1 MKNLTSKQKI
11 LIVLLAIIIISG
23 IIVTVTIG
31 LKFDLKYEKSQKI
44 ELNLKKEFEISDIKT
59 ITDEVLKGQDVIIQ
73 KVELYEDM
81 VSIIS
86 NQITEEQK
94 NNIVQKI
101 NEKYGT
107 QIEAGNTTILSIPHT
122 RGRDI
127 IKPYIVPFMIAIV
140 ITVIYMAIKYYKL
153 NPTKVIGKTIIIN
166 IIAQLVLLSIIAIA
180 RIPIGRLTIPLVL
193 ITYTLTLI
201 GLTSQYE
208 KKQIEIKKEEN
219 KKK

>member
-86 NQITEEQK
+86 NQITEEQR

-107 QIEAGNTTILSIPHT
+107 QIKAENTTILSIPHT

-127 IKPYIVPFMIAIV
+127 IKPYIVPFIIAIV

-153 NPTKVIGKTIIIN
+153 NPTKVVCKTIIIN

-193 ITYTLTLI
+193 ITYILTLI

>member
-107 QIEAGNTTILSIPHT
+107 QI
-122 RGRDI
+122 
-127 IKPYIVPFMIAIV
+127 
-140 ITVIYMAIKYYKL
+140 
-153 NPTKVIGKTIIIN
+153 
-166 IIAQLVLLSIIAIA
+166 
-180 RIPIGRLTIPLVL
+180 
-193 ITYTLTLI
+193 
-201 GLTSQYE
+201 
-208 KKQIEIKKEEN
+208 
-219 KKK
+219 

>member
-1 MKNLTSKQKI
+1 MKNLTNKQKI
-11 LIVLLAIIIISG
+11 LIVLLAVIIISG

-44 ELNLKKEFEISDIKT
+44 ELNLQKEFEISDIKN
-59 ITDEVLKGQDVIIQ
+59 ITDEVLEGQDVIIQ

-94 NNIVQKI
+94 NNIEQKV

-107 QIEAGNTTILSIPHT
+107 QIEAEDATILSIPHT

-127 IKPYIVPFMIAIV
+127 IKPYIVPFIIAIV

-153 NPTKVIGKTIIIN
+153 NPTKIICETIIIN
-166 IIAQLVLLSIIAIA
+166 IIVQLVLLSIIAIA

-193 ITYTLTLI
+193 ITYILTLI